1 MLLSG
6 GGTAER
12 VAPHAWVV
20 PIELRQ
26 QLRDR
31 DAGGVL
37 EQQLDIE
44 VAEGLEVDVHRGHN
58 TAMPKQ
64 QLHQLPGVAELG
76 AEVPQLLVVQVLPA

>member
-6 GGTAER
+6 GTTER
-12 VAPHAWVV
+12 VTAHPWVV
-20 PIELRQ
+20 SVEHRQ
-26 QLRDR
+26 QLDDR

-37 EQQLDIE
+37 EQQLNVE
-44 VAEGLEVDVHRGHN
+44 AAERLEVDVHRGRN

-64 QLHQLPGVAELG
+64 QLHKLPGVAELG